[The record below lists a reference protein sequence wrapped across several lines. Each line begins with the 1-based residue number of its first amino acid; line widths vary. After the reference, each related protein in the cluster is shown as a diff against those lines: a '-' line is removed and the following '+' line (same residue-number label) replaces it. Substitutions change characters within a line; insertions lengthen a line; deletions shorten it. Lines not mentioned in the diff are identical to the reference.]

1 MRSRERDTDSK
12 GKASPREVEKGSIQM
27 TKTINIK
34 NSIISAGIALALAA
48 GLAPATALADTA
60 LATTLA
66 SSTSAS
72 TNFARTMHAFINE
85 DASKVYAA
93 TARANGNEAEAQ
105 AIEASA
111 AAEVAAAEIATPVV
125 SAPAASAP
133 AAQAQPQAAAT
144 APAAAAPSP
153 NTIQIGSSVIP
164 FVQCYLAPAAPDNTA
179 GLWWGN
185 SSTTDNGLGYFVG
198 HNPGVFAP
206 VVSLSAGDQVTVTD
220 GTGASHTYTVID
232 IFDVANTTTLQDIQ
246 SRITG
251 HGESIAMQACIQGG
265 AFYRVVVAA

>member
-1 MRSRERDTDSK
+1 MA
-12 GKASPREVEKGSIQM
+12 KA
-27 TKTINIK
+27 INIK
-34 NSIISAGIALALAA
+34 KSILSAGIALVLAA
-48 GLAPATALADTA
+48 GLAPVAAFADAPLAK
-60 LATTLA
+60 TLA
-66 SSTSAS
+66 AS
-72 TNFARTMHAFINE
+72 TNSSSNFARTMHAFINE

-93 TARANGNEAEAQ
+93 TARANGNEAEAV
-105 AIEASA
+105 AIEAAA
-111 AAEVAAAEIATPVV
+111 AAEVAAAETA
-125 SAPAASAP
+125 APAASQNTASAAP
-133 AAQAQPQAAAT
+133 AATT
-144 APAAAAPSP
+144 APAVAAGPAY
-153 NTIQIGSSVIP
+153 NTIQIGSASIP

-185 SSTTDNGLGYFVG
+185 SSTTDGDLGYFVG

-206 VVSLSAGDQVTVTD
+206 VVTLSAGDQVTVTD
-220 GTGASHTYTVID
+220 GNGDAHTYTVID